1 VSFVPSNQN
10 ADWARLV
17 ATGVNQRINGYPF
30 PSLGEAPTAPQA
42 GYTYYDT
49 TLNTIRFW
57 DGTQWNDVPA
67 LPSDPGADRILFWDD
82 SAGAF
87 AWLSLHGNLEVSG
100 TTLKPKHRG
109 ALVKKAADQTAANYT
124 ASAAVAWDAE
134 DYDTDGFHDNAINNT
149 RLTVPAGV
157 GKVRLAARIRNASM
171 TADTWISASI
181 SKNGS
186 VAYTGSAGMTTQG
199 GLTVP
204 TVSVSTP
211 VISVAS
217 NDYFEVLFQT
227 ESDTSITVSADTSW
241 FAIEV
246 IE

>member
-30 PSLGEAPTAPQA
+30 PSLDEAPTAPQA

-57 DGTQWNDVPA
+57 DGAQWNDVPA

-109 ALVKKAADQTAANYT
+109 ALVTKSADQTAADFTTPT
-124 ASAAVAWDAE
+124 AIPFDAE
-134 DYDTDGFHDNAINNT
+134 SYDSDTIHDTATNNS
-149 RLTVPAGV
+149 RLTVPSGAS
-157 GKVRLAARIRNASM
+157 KVRIIGQCRLTSV
-171 TADTWISASI
+171 TADLFVNLSI
-181 SKNGS
+181 LKNG
-186 VAYTGSAGMTTQG
+186 GSSFDGFPAQNAEIGATIEK
-199 GLTVP
+199 VN
-204 TVSVSTP
+204 VSSPVLVVTP
-211 VISVAS
+211 G
-217 NDYFEVLFQT
+217 DYFELMLEVQT
-227 ESDTSITVSADTSW
+227 DTSITVATVGTW
-241 FAIEV
+241 FAMEIIE
-246 IE
+246 